1 MLQIT
6 NYRVAFNVKA
16 QKEIDK
22 LLDYYHIISADL
34 YKDLLM
40 EYDKTIERLS
50 FNPNLNK
57 IRKSKF
63 RRVNL
68 IKFPIM
74 FIYTYNEKTKI
85 VNIIS
90 AHHQNI
96 KPSKIYKI

>member
-22 LLDYYHIISADL
+22 FLDYYHIISADL
-34 YKDLLM
+34 YKDLLI

-50 FNPNLNK
+50 FNPNLYK

-74 FIYTYNEKTKI
+74 FIYVYSEKTKI